1 MALKI
6 NELLLNLVKPIV
18 KYPNDVK
25 VTEGKEED
33 LLVLTLDVNPDDI
46 GRVIGKSG
54 KNATAIRT
62 LLFAAASLESIKV
75 QLNINTGN
83 KNEAK

>member
-25 VTEGKEED
+25 VSESKEED
-33 LLVLTLDVNPDDI
+33 LQVLTLDVNPDDI
-46 GRVIGKSG
+46 GRVIGKAG

-75 QLNINTGN
+75 KLNINTGDN
-83 KNEAK
+83 NEAK